1 MFSQSE
7 EKEEKNLKI
16 EEDSQ
21 RQQKIFAI
29 NDEAFIY
36 LRKKLM
42 FTLAFIYLLC
52 ETSHLSVNHNMHY
65 SFLCIQ
71 QINF

>member
-21 RQQKIFAI
+21 RQQKNRCDQRRSIHI
-29 NDEAFIY
+29 PKKKVNVYTGIY
-36 LRKKLM
+36 L
-42 FTLAFIYLLC
+42 FI
-52 ETSHLSVNHNMHY
+52 V
-65 SFLCIQ
+65 
-71 QINF
+71 

>member
-16 EEDSQ
+16 KEDSQ

-29 NDEAFIY
+29 NEEAFIY
-36 LRKKLM
+36 LRKKVNVY
-42 FTLAFIYLLC
+42 TGIYLFI
-52 ETSHLSVNHNMHY
+52 V
-65 SFLCIQ
+65 
-71 QINF
+71 

>member
-21 RQQKIFAI
+21 RQQKILRSTMKHI
-29 NDEAFIY
+29 YIRKKVNVYTGIY
-36 LRKKLM
+36 L
-42 FTLAFIYLLC
+42 FI
-52 ETSHLSVNHNMHY
+52 V
-65 SFLCIQ
+65 
-71 QINF
+71 